1 MLSLLPPEP
10 LALLQAASEDSVTAG
25 LASLPQDL
33 RGNSS
38 RHVVMLRGRRRVFL
52 LDNGRLRNAFP
63 VVIGM
68 PGWET
73 QPDPLK
79 CFRRSPIRCGCIR

>member
-1 MLSLLPPEP
+1 MVTLTDIFPLPPP
-10 LALLQAASEDSVTAG
+10 ASLALLQVPAEDSVTAG

-38 RHVVMLRGRRRVFL
+38 RHVVMLRDRRRVFL

-63 VVIGM
+63 VAVGM
-68 PGWET
+68 FGWET
-73 QPDPLK
+73 PHRTL
-79 CFRRSPIRCGCIR
+79 

>member
-1 MLSLLPPEP
+1 MLSLPPPEP
-10 LALLQAASEDSVTAG
+10 LALLQAAAEDSMTAG

-38 RHVVMLRGRRRVFL
+38 RHAVMLRGRLRVFL
-52 LDNGRLRNAFP
+52 LDKGRLSNAFP
-63 VVIGM
+63 VAIGM
-68 PGWET
+68 PGWENP
-73 QPDPLK
+73 PDTLK